1 MYKLGGSSRCVTC
14 LFFSLSTKFYWEQG
28 KKIGHSKSLKKQ
40 KGNSN
45 MYVVV
50 LVWVEP
56 SNSFVFPESPG
67 PSLSRHPCRVG
78 KWTVM
83 DGNTKSFYHQ
93 IKALESRP
101 PTVGV
106 QCTSDKVGV
115 EVSWFGKVQDA
126 FQNRKSGSLCIIVVT
141 IML

>member
-1 MYKLGGSSRCVTC
+1 
-14 LFFSLSTKFYWEQG
+14 
-28 KKIGHSKSLKKQ
+28 
-40 KGNSN
+40 

-56 SNSFVFPESPG
+56 SNSFVFPQG
-67 PSLSRHPCRVG
+67 LLCRDIPVG
-78 KWTVM
+78 FRYGWT
-83 DGNTKSFYHQ
+83 GNTKLRKSFYRQ
-93 IKALESRP
+93 IKALESLP